1 MILHLFLMNR
11 PEAQISC
18 WRDRDSSTAAIMQLI
33 RLEAAIIL
41 GIMIHQISSSS
52 ISPPP
57 SNCFAD
63 VDTCMSNLCKW
74 SQEAFYGNIC
84 EDEGCQIKGSEV
96 CNLTIQT
103 VLDQFPSLHG
113 CVCAWEEEHC
123 GSIEALAT
131 QCNQKTAAQRRRA
144 GKDWQS
150 SSLIRYVQNGAESCL
165 DQMKVCINDAVCNKY
180 LIPVTQACM
189 APQCDHDRCEKASQQ
204 FYSSMPHDVAEIIV
218 MCECKDSDQNCLD
231 IKTALH
237 SGTCGDQIWICQDTV
252 NLCVED
258 STCRYLL
265 NSFRVK
271 CWSPEEA
278 RCRDR
283 DLHNDECISQMDP
296 ALILGADSECK
307 KAFLD
312 TLGTALHYPCQCKG
326 MHNDDLLTCNLIH
339 DLLHNRSHFMTSWK
353 SSDGESEQAH
363 TWSNGYLL
371 FVFATAIL
379 VGVVVLVPLAV
390 VSKIWMLRRRDK
402 TKFHHPEKSHCAVN
416 P

>member
-1 MILHLFLMNR
+1 MCHFIAWRTVQPPVNVLHPVDCGGFSHSSR

-18 WRDRDSSTAAIMQLI
+18 WRDSDSSTTAIMQLI

-103 VLDQFPSLHG
+103 VLDQFPSLRG
-113 CVCAWEEEHC
+113 CVCAREEELC
-123 GSIEALAT
+123 GSIQALAT
-131 QCNQKTAAQRRRA
+131 QCNQKT
-144 GKDWQS
+144 
-150 SSLIRYVQNGAESCL
+150 VQNGAESCL
-165 DQMKVCINDAVCNKY
+165 DQMKVCVNDAVCNKY
-180 LIPVTQACM
+180 LIPVIQACM
-189 APQCDHDRCEKASQQ
+189 APQCDHDRCEKAYQQ
-204 FYSSMPHDVAEIIV
+204 FYSSMPHNVAEMIV

-231 IKTALH
+231 IKTALQ
-237 SGTCGDQIWICQDTV
+237 SGTCGEQIWICQDTV
-252 NLCVED
+252 NL
-258 STCRYLL
+258 YLL
-265 NSFRVK
+265 NNFRVK

-278 RCRDR
+278 QCSDR
-283 DLHNDECISQMDP
+283 DLQNDECISQMDP

-307 KAFLD
+307 MAFLD

-339 DLLHNRSHFMTSWK
+339 DVLHNRSHF
-353 SSDGESEQAH
+353 SE
-363 TWSNGYLL
+363 
-371 FVFATAIL
+371 
-379 VGVVVLVPLAV
+379 
-390 VSKIWMLRRRDK
+390 
-402 TKFHHPEKSHCAVN
+402 
-416 P
+416 